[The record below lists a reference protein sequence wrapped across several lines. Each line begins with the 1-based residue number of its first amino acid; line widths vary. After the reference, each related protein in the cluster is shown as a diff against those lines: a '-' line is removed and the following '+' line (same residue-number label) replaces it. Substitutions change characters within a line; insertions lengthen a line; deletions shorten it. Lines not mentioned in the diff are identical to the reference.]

1 MSQPLDTT
9 AAQLLASLAGGLP
22 IASRPFAEAGERI
35 GMPEAELLGALK
47 ALRDAHGL
55 RRVGAQFSPAGL
67 GYHAALGALA
77 VPEDRREDVASML
90 GAQPNVTHVFE
101 LEDRYA
107 LWYVL
112 VAPSR
117 TRLEITEGELARA
130 AGVADRYRVLPDEL
144 YKVTAAFDADGAPE
158 APDASDVLAGPALD
172 RDEKALVR
180 LLQGELAIAERP
192 FAGIVRTLGECGF
205 DIDERWALERTQA
218 LADSGALRRI
228 GLTPHSRQEP
238 WRSALCVWRTPADP
252 QATGA
257 LIASFPEV
265 LHVFE
270 RRVPG
275 GMAILSVVEGPA
287 RGDIDRS
294 IERIRIAGELD
305 APRIAYPLREYA
317 RTPMR
322 YFTDGD

>member
-1 MSQPLDTT
+1 MSQPLDAT
-9 AAQLLASLAGGLP
+9 AVQLLAAIADLP
-22 IASRPFAEAGERI
+22 ITSRPFAEVGERLS
-35 GMPEAELLGALK
+35 MPEADVLGTLRT
-47 ALRDAHGL
+47 LRDSRQL

-77 VPEDRREDVASML
+77 VPEDRREDVAAML
-90 GAQPNVTHVFE
+90 GAQPNITHVFE

-130 AGVADRYRVLPDEL
+130 AGAADRYRVLPDEL

-158 APDASDVLAGPALD
+158 TPDAPDGAAGPTLD

-180 LLQGELAIAERP
+180 LLQGELAIVERP
-192 FAGIVRTLGECGF
+192 FAGLVYTLGECGF

-228 GLTPHSRQEP
+228 GITVHARQEP
-238 WRSALCVWRTPADP
+238 WRSALCVWRSPSDP
-252 QATGA
+252 QTAGA

-275 GMAILSVVEGPA
+275 GMAILSVIEGPT
-287 RGDIDRS
+287 RGEIDRS

>member
-1 MSQPLDTT
+1 MSQVLDTT
-9 AAQLLASLAGGLP
+9 AAQLSASLAEGLP
-22 IASRPFAEAGERI
+22 IASRPFAEAGARI
-35 GMPEAELLGALK
+35 GMSEAELLGALR
-47 ALRDAHGL
+47 ALRDAHEL

-77 VPEDRREDVASML
+77 IPEDRREDVASML

-117 TRLEITEGELARA
+117 TRLEITEGELARS
-130 AGVADRYRVLPDEL
+130 AGAADRYRVLPDEL

-158 APDASDVLAGPALD
+158 APDAPTTPAGPALD

-180 LLQGELAIAERP
+180 LLQGELALAERP
-192 FAGIVRTLGECGF
+192 FAGIVQTLGECGF

-218 LADSGALRRI
+218 LADSGALRCI
-228 GLTPHSRQEP
+228 GLTMHSRKEP
-238 WRSALCVWRTPADP
+238 WRSALCVWRSLRDP
-252 QATGA
+252 SAAGA

-275 GMAILSVVEGPA
+275 GMAILSVVEGPTRA
-287 RGDIDRS
+287 DIDRS

-322 YFTDGD
+322 YFTEGD